1 MAQAPREL
9 IRNDVVLKS
18 VRRANVAADYWISGM
33 TLTSFFLFLP
43 FFLYSD
49 PITRNSD
56 TMAKCCIL
64 QDGGSFDN
72 AIGSSYGNSYSWTD
86 TKEKNLKT
94 FNKPP

>member
-43 FFLYSD
+43 FFCIQIQSHV
-49 PITRNSD
+49 TRIPWPSVVYCRMVAPL
-56 TMAKCCIL
+56 TMRL
-64 QDGGSFDN
+64 VLPT
-72 AIGSSYGNSYSWTD
+72 AIPTHEQ
-86 TKEKNLKT
+86 TQKKKNLKT